1 MVIAAANE
9 DIFTFLNGERNLTVA
24 ADLQIAAAMRKRR
37 RMVLSPLITSGRAES
52 VCGNI
57 GTGVMAS
64 SDGVR
69 IGPPA
74 ESE

>member
-57 GTGVMAS
+57 GTVVMAS